1 MSGEIGRWA
10 NRVLKAASGID
21 RLGEK
26 AVTKVSKRAA
36 ETARKAAP
44 SDTGRLSRSI
54 RVTVDGSRAVVE
66 TDLYYAAFQEFG
78 TSKMAPNPFMGPA
91 FQGHAPEL
99 VREVEGIAD
108 EIARQL

>member
-10 NRVLKAASGID
+10 NNVIKAASGID
-21 RLGEK
+21 RLGTK
-26 AVTKVSKRAA
+26 AATKVGTRAA

-44 SDTGRLSRSI
+44 TDTGRLSRSI
-54 RVTVDGSRAVVE
+54 RVKVDGARAVVE
-66 TDLYYAAFQEFG
+66 TDLYYARFQEFG

-91 FQGHAPEL
+91 FQRHAPEL

-108 EIARQL
+108 EIERQL

>member
-10 NRVLKAASGID
+10 NNVIKAASGID

-66 TDLYYAAFQEFG
+66 TDLYYARFQEFG

-91 FQGHAPEL
+91 FQRHAPEL
-99 VREVEGIAD
+99 VKEVEGIAD
-108 EIARQL
+108 EIERQL

>member
-1 MSGEIGRWA
+1 MSGEISRWA
-10 NRVLKAASGID
+10 NSVIKAASGID
-21 RLGEK
+21 RLGAK
-26 AVTKVSKRAA
+26 AVTKVSNRAA

-66 TDLYYAAFQEFG
+66 TDLYYARFQEFG

-91 FQGHAPEL
+91 FQRHAPEL
-99 VREVEGIAD
+99 VKEVEGIAD
-108 EIARQL
+108 EIERQL